1 MFSQEKKIAMST
13 GERRCC
19 ACVRD
24 GTLRSVLPAEE
35 PGFGTSPASVSPA
48 AVAPARSQGLVLLSE
63 GGLPWGW
70 LGLQTPWSRH
80 GGTWVSKSQQGF
92 GRGAR
97 SGG

>member
-1 MFSQEKKIAMST
+1 MFSQEKKIPMST

-19 ACVRD
+19 ACVHD

-48 AVAPARSQGLVLLSE
+48 AVAPARS
-63 GGLPWGW
+63 WGW
-70 LGLQTPWSRH
+70 LGLQTPWPHHR
-80 GGTWVSKSQQGF
+80 GMWVSKIQQGF
-92 GRGAR
+92 GRGAQ